1 MGFWI
6 FMFAMNILI
15 PFIMIVFGT
24 WMYKYP
30 PKKINGVIGYRTTM
44 SRKNMY
50 TWNFAHDYCGRLW
63 IKIGIILMIP
73 SVLCNFFVIHGTENQ
88 IGIVRGSAVSLQT
101 IILCLSILPVEKA
114 LKQVFDQNGN
124 RRNAT

>member
-15 PFIMIVFGT
+15 PFLMIILGL

-30 PKKINGVIGYRTTM
+30 PKEINGVIGYRTTM
-44 SRKNMY
+44 SRKNMD
-50 TWNFAHDYCGRLW
+50 TWNFAQNYCGRLW

-73 SVLCNFFVIHGTENQ
+73 SVLCNFLVIHGTENQ
-88 IGIVRGSAVSLQT
+88 IGIVGGIAVSLQT

-114 LKQVFDQNGN
+114 LKRVFDKNGN
-124 RRNAT
+124 RRNAS